1 MSLNFQTLK
10 MLHEEENVIGEEP
23 ETCDLL
29 FPETLPL
36 KFSVKEWCD
45 NIDNVIKKEN
55 EVI

>member
-10 MLHEEENVIGEEP
+10 MLHEEENVIGEET

-55 EVI
+55 EII

>member
-1 MSLNFQTLK
+1 MSLNFKTLK

-36 KFSVKEWCD
+36 KFSVKEWSD

-55 EVI
+55 EVV